1 MTQKD
6 RILEL
11 LRGSPGRT
19 VTCQDFA
26 DNFLYHKISSRCSEL
41 NQSGYKIEYIAP
53 LLGQSCMRGAYRLA
67 FDKEMDIDRTGQ
79 IRFQFPPDCPV
90 AASNLG

>member
-1 MTQKD
+1 MTQKE

-11 LRGSPGRT
+11 LRSAIGRT
-19 VTCQDFA
+19 VTCQQFA

-53 LLGQSCMRGAYRLA
+53 LPGQSYMSAAYKLT
-67 FDKEMDIDRTGQ
+67 FDKDMDIDQTGQ
-79 IRFQFPPDCPV
+79 IRFQFPLDLPV
-90 AASNLG
+90 TAPNLG